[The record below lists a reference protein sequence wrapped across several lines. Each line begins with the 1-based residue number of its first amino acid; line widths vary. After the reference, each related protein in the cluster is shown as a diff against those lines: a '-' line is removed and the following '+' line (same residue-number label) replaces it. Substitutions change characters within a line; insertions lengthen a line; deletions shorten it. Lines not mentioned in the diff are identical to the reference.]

1 MVTTTDNATIETTS
15 LVTTDL
21 TSTTTTSTV
30 DDVKKYPQ
38 CFNKKNDKPKRKH
51 CCFDNDGKVL
61 YPKPCSVT
69 SKGLTT
75 KTGDDTIIPTSL
87 ITTDSS
93 STTATSTIDDVKKYP
108 QCFNKKNDKPKRKHC
123 CFDNNDRVLYPKP
136 CTKTSE
142 RTASTTAKTLRN
154 QNQVLQLPYQI
165 PLLNQNLFPRLLHQI
180 AVLNQ
185 NQYLQ
190 IPHQTLVTVLKL
202 MISIGIPDVSSN
214 IATNQIEAVV
224 VSTAS
229 TKCCTHGHVVVHLKI

>member
-1 MVTTTDNATIETTS
+1 MVTTTDDATIETTS

-21 TSTTTTSTV
+21 TSTTTTSSV

-61 YPKPCSVT
+61 YPKPCFVT

-142 RTASTTAKTLRN
+142 RTASTTAENTTESESSSATT
-154 QNQVLQLPYQI
+154 YQI
-165 PLLNQNLFPRLLHQI
+165 PLLNQNQFPRLLHQI

-185 NQYLQ
+185 NQSLQ
-190 IPHQTLVTVLKL
+190 LPHQTPVTVLKP
-202 MISIGIPDVSSN
+202 MISIGIPIVSSN
-214 IATNQIEAVV
+214 ISNQPNKDRCCFNSRYQVV
-224 VSTAS
+224 PMAM
-229 TKCCTHGHVVVHLKI
+229 